1 MNTIPSPTEDRSLVV
16 GANHRSSS
24 MLLRDRLFVEE
35 FAMPGVLDAL
45 QRVGIAE
52 ALVLSTCDRIE
63 VQAVVAADVDE
74 ASAIERILGVL
85 AEHGETPP
93 DELAGQTYAYWDGDA
108 VRQMFAV
115 SASLDSLVIGEP
127 QVLGQVKASHR
138 IAKEAG
144 RVGSRLEALLQAA
157 YATAKRVRTETD
169 IGKRPVSIAAAAT
182 RLAGDLHG
190 DLADCSALL
199 IGGGEMG
206 ELIATDML
214 ADGLGNLVAIHPNA
228 GRSDDVAGRLGC
240 HTDSFEALDGL
251 LHAADIVLA
260 SLGRRS
266 HCVREDM
273 VTAAVAKRRHKP
285 MFLIDTAVP
294 GDIESSVERIDDA
307 FLYDLGD
314 LERVAMEGR
323 AGRRG
328 DAAAAWKIVEADVR
342 DFIGGR
348 AERDAVPALNRLRVH
363 VEALRVQ
370 ALADSGG
377 DAEKATRLLVSRL
390 LHDPSEALRRAARA
404 EPREHQSMEKIID
417 RLFGLADKE
426 F

>member
-1 MNTIPSPTEDRSLVV
+1 
-16 GANHRSSS
+16 

-35 FAMPGVLDAL
+35 SAMPVVLESL
-45 QRVGIAE
+45 RQVGIGE
-52 ALVLSTCDRIE
+52 ALVLSTCDRVE
-63 VQAVVAADVDE
+63 VQAMVSADIDEPAA
-74 ASAIERILGVL
+74 IKCILGVL
-85 AEHGETPP
+85 ADHGETPP

-138 IAKEAG
+138 VAREAG
-144 RVGSRLEALLQAA
+144 RVGSALEAILQAA

-190 DLADCSALL
+190 ALADCSALL

-214 ADGLGNLVAIHPNA
+214 ADGLGHLVAIHPNA
-228 GRSDDVAGRLGC
+228 GRSDDVAARLGC
-240 HTDSFEALDGL
+240 HTDTFDGLDGL
-251 LHAADIVLA
+251 LHNADIVLA

-266 HCVREDM
+266 HCVRKDM
-273 VTAAVAKRRHKP
+273 VAAAIARRRHKP
-285 MFLIDTAVP
+285 IFLIDTAVP
-294 GDIESSVERIDDA
+294 GDIETSVEGIDDA

-323 AGRRG
+323 AGRRSE
-328 DAAAAWKIVEADVR
+328 AAAAWKIVEEDIS

-348 AERDAVPALNRLRVH
+348 AERDAVPTLNRLRAH
-363 VEALRVQ
+363 VEALAAQ
-370 ALADSGG
+370 SLTDSGG
-377 DAEKATRLLVSRL
+377 DAEKATRLLVRRL
-390 LHDPSEALRRAARA
+390 LHDPSEALRGAARA
-404 EPREHQSMEKIID
+404 SLEERQSMEKIID
-417 RLFGLADKE
+417 RLFGLGNE
-426 F
+426 E